1 MKPYNKSFVF
11 QEIKRYSDLINQ
23 GTCGDYKI
31 VKDTIIKQELQ
42 GYMYENEEEYDID
55 IVQLY
60 KNGNNLMK
68 LTPKTVESSY
78 GAISFAR
85 GKVGVIGLGIGYVV
99 QEIARKDSVEE
110 VIVYEISEEIIKLYN
125 NNFPKNEKIR
135 IIKGDAF
142 KAKRNKFDFF
152 YVDIYKCEL
161 SSKIVNDY
169 KTLNELHEIEEYAF
183 RGLEHFLLSCKYE
196 DIVWIY
202 IPENWISMSKKAYEA
217 LDASGYLNSYKP
229 LDEENVKKILF
240 QFKEILNA

>member
-31 VKDTIIKQELQ
+31 VKDTILKQELQ

-60 KNGNNLMK
+60 KNGNDLMK
-68 LTPKTVESSY
+68 LTPEMVESSY
-78 GAISFAR
+78 WAISFAH

-125 NNFPKNEKIR
+125 DNFPKNEKIR

-142 KAKRNKFDFF
+142 KAPKTNL
-152 YVDIYKCEL
+152 I
-161 SSKIVNDY
+161 SS
-169 KTLNELHEIEEYAF
+169 
-183 RGLEHFLLSCKYE
+183 
-196 DIVWIY
+196 
-202 IPENWISMSKKAYEA
+202 M
-217 LDASGYLNSYKP
+217 
-229 LDEENVKKILF
+229 
-240 QFKEILNA
+240 